1 MGRARIVGARDEGSI
16 PGNGLA
22 RSILPY
28 RIVIPLVLGIV
39 ASLAIAVYAELGFRR
54 LEVANRQMA
63 SALEM
68 QANLLETLA
77 LIVDAETGERGYLL
91 TGKDEYL
98 EPYTAALPQLDS
110 AFHRLREMLVES
122 GTVAERDVLGRVN
135 ALVGKKLSE
144 LEAAIALYRKDGPA
158 VAQALM
164 DTGIGKR
171 TMDEIRGEINDMT
184 VAHRRQL
191 DEATRRWAADVS
203 FARVGMQVMTAFT
216 VVLLL
221 IVWLLAGRDARQR
234 EDRRR
239 SIQEDKRRL
248 EAIVEERTA
257 ALSELSNHLQV
268 VREEEKSKL
277 ARDIHDELG
286 GILVS
291 AKMDVAWVEK
301 RLRERDP
308 ESAAKLDRTLQTLDD
323 GVQTKRRIIE
333 ELRPTLLDNLGLPA
347 ALDWQVHEVCDRAG
361 LECALVMPSDDAAI
375 DPQVS
380 IALYR
385 IVQEALTNIVKYAK
399 AKHVGVELGIAADG
413 VTLLID
419 DDGVGIPDDAQV
431 NRLSHGIVGMRQ
443 RVKALGGEFSIH
455 RRAEGGTLIEVTIPV
470 RRSPTVDVE
479 AAPVV
484 LP

>member
-1 MGRARIVGARDEGSI
+1 
-16 PGNGLA
+16 
-22 RSILPY
+22 
-28 RIVIPLVLGIV
+28 LVLGIV
-39 ASLAIAVYAELGFRR
+39 VSLAIAVYAELGFRR

-63 SALEM
+63 LALEM
-68 QANLLETLA
+68 QANLLEALA
-77 LIVDAETGERGYLL
+77 LVVDAETGERGYLL
-91 TGKDEYL
+91 TGKEEYL
-98 EPYTAALPQLDS
+98 EPYTTAVPKIDNAL
-110 AFHRLREMLVES
+110 HRLREMLVET
-122 GTVAERDVLGRVN
+122 GTVAERDVLGRIN
-135 ALVGKKLSE
+135 ALIGKKLSE
-144 LEAAIALYRKDGPA
+144 LEAAIALYKKDGPA

-171 TMDEIRGEINDMT
+171 TMDEIRAEIDDMT
-184 VAHRRQL
+184 AAHRRQL
-191 DEATRRWAADVS
+191 DEATNRWAADIS

-234 EDRRR
+234 EERRR
-239 SIQEDKRRL
+239 SMQEDKQRL
-248 EAIVEERTA
+248 ETIVEERTA

-308 ESAAKLDRTLQTLDD
+308 EAAAKLDRTLQTLDD

-347 ALDWQVHEVCDRAG
+347 ALDWQVHEICDRAG
-361 LECALVMPSDDAAI
+361 LECTLVMPSDDASI

-399 AKHVGVELGIAADG
+399 AKHVGVDLGIAADG
-413 VTLLID
+413 VTLVID
-419 DDGVGIPDDAQV
+419 DDGVGIPEVAQG

-443 RVKALGGEFSIH
+443 RVRALHGEFSIG
-455 RRAEGGTLIEVTIPV
+455 RRPEGGTVIEVTIPAQ
-470 RRSPTVDVE
+470 
-479 AAPVV
+479 AAPAADAAAVPVV
-484 LP
+484 GLT